1 VNTALLTAA
10 DRIDDAAAVLR
21 ARAALIGLH
30 GATTR
35 WRSPA
40 ARVYFARL
48 DDITAE
54 LTGCAARV
62 ADLAELTRRHAIQ
75 DR

>member
-1 VNTALLTAA
+1 VNTALLIAA

-30 GATTR
+30 VATTG

-40 ARVYFARL
+40 ARIYFARL
-48 DDITAE
+48 DDITVE
-54 LTGCAARV
+54 LVGCAARV
-62 ADLAELTRRHAIQ
+62 ADLAELARRLASQTR
-75 DR
+75 